1 MQFTQEARI
10 ALRMANFFNE
20 TNMRANAAA
29 ENIDRLVMKVP
40 TDIVNYEERE
50 ILIKASALLQ
60 DIMNRTD
67 QVALREAVEAHLNNL
82 EEKL

>member
-1 MQFTQEARI
+1 MQFTREARI

-29 ENIDRLVMKVP
+29 ENIDRLVMKAP
-40 TDIVNYEERE
+40 TDLITEGER
-50 ILIKASALLQ
+50 ISLIQASALLQ

-67 QVALREAVEAHLNNL
+67 QVALREAVENHLNTI
-82 EEKL
+82 EQ